1 MDFLSPDNLKIIIQL
16 FMAVLLAGL
25 LGFERQRAQK
35 PAGLRTYAL
44 VGLGACILTIISVN
58 AFDRFI
64 GVASFDP
71 SRIISNIIVGIGFI
85 GAGLIFHQGIK
96 VEGLTTATGIWV
108 AAALGIAVGLEM
120 YFLAA
125 AGTIAAFILLGIL
138 KRLDIE

>member
-1 MDFLSPDNLKIIIQL
+1 MDFLSSDNLKIIIQL

-44 VGLGACILTIISVN
+44 VGLGACMLTFISMN

-64 GVASFDP
+64 GVTSFDP

-120 YFLAA
+120 YFLAV